1 MNPDVFITI
10 VFSSFV
16 FLVGVAGALFVT
28 VTVVR
33 GRRRADESHSPPLER
48 AEARSPHPVAA
59 PSRRPQPWDHRSA
72 GRVPPS

>member
-33 GRRRADESHSPPLER
+33 GRRRAEASVNHPADG
-48 AEARSPHPVAA
+48 AEPRSAEPVVA
-59 PSRRPQPWDHRSA
+59 PSRALPSERPA
-72 GRVPPS
+72 VGRVWRS

>member
-16 FLVGVAGALFVT
+16 FLGGVAGALFVT

-33 GRRRADESHSPPLER
+33 GRRRADAGLNPREEGEAGSAQPVNASLQPPLHSE
-48 AEARSPHPVAA
+48 
-59 PSRRPQPWDHRSA
+59 RRPV
-72 GRVPPS
+72 GRVWQS

>member
-16 FLVGVAGALFVT
+16 FLIGVAGALFVT

-33 GRRRADESHSPPLER
+33 GRRRADESLSPPLEG
-48 AEARSPHPVAA
+48 AEAHSPHPVAA
-59 PSRRPQPWDHRSA
+59 PSRRPLGSEQRSV
-72 GRVPPS
+72 GRVARS

>member
-1 MNPDVFITI
+1 MNPDLFITI

-33 GRRRADESHSPPLER
+33 GRRRADASLNPPPDG
-48 AEARSPHPVAA
+48 AEARSPQPVVA
-59 PSRRPQPWDHRSA
+59 PSQVRLHSERPAA
-72 GRVPPS
+72 GRVWRS

>member
-10 VFSSFV
+10 VFSTFV

-33 GRRRADESHSPPLER
+33 GRCRADASLNPPPDG
-48 AEARSPHPVAA
+48 AEARSPQRLA
-59 PSRRPQPWDHRSA
+59 PSRALHSEWRS
-72 GRVPPS
+72 

>member
-33 GRRRADESHSPPLER
+33 GRRRDDAILSPPPDG
-48 AEARSPHPVAA
+48 ADARSP
-59 PSRRPQPWDHRSA
+59 
-72 GRVPPS
+72 

>member
-28 VTVVR
+28 VTLVR
-33 GRRRADESHSPPLER
+33 GRRRADASLSPPTHGE
-48 AEARSPHPVAA
+48 EAHSQQPVVA
-59 PSRRPQPWDHRSA
+59 PSQVTLHSGRRA
-72 GRVPPS
+72 GGRVWRS

>member
-16 FLVGVAGALFVT
+16 FLLGVAGALFAT

-33 GRRRADESHSPPLER
+33 GRRRADASLNPSADG
-48 AEARSPHPVAA
+48 AEARSPHPVVA
-59 PSRRPQPWDHRSA
+59 RSQVTLHSEHPA
-72 GRVPPS
+72 VGRVWRS

>member
-16 FLVGVAGALFVT
+16 FLLGVAGALFVT
-28 VTVVR
+28 VTVVH
-33 GRRRADESHSPPLER
+33 GRRRADESLSPPLEG

-59 PSRRPQPWDHRSA
+59 PSRRPLHWEHRSL

>member
-1 MNPDVFITI
+1 MNPDLFITI

-33 GRRRADESHSPPLER
+33 GRRRADASLNPPLDG
-48 AEARSPHPVAA
+48 AEARSAEPVVA
-59 PSRRPQPWDHRSA
+59 PSPALRSERTA
-72 GRVPPS
+72 VGQVWRS

>member
-16 FLVGVAGALFVT
+16 FLIGVAGALFVT

-33 GRRRADESHSPPLER
+33 GRRRADESLSPPLEG
-48 AEARSPHPVAA
+48 AAARSLRQVAA
-59 PSRRPQPWDHRSA
+59 PSRRQLGSEQRSV
-72 GRVPPS
+72 GRVPRS

>member
-16 FLVGVAGALFVT
+16 FLVGVAGALVVT

-33 GRRRADESHSPPLER
+33 GRRRADESLNPPLEE
-48 AEARSPHPVAA
+48 AAARSRQQVAA
-59 PSRRPQPWDHRSA
+59 PSRRPLGSEQRSV
-72 GRVPPS
+72 GRVARS

>member
-16 FLVGVAGALFVT
+16 FLVGVAGALFVA

-33 GRRRADESHSPPLER
+33 GRRRADASLSPPLDG
-48 AEARSPHPVAA
+48 AEARSPQPVAA
-59 PSRRPQPWDHRSA
+59 PSRGALQSERLAD
-72 GRVPPS
+72 GRVWRS

>member
-33 GRRRADESHSPPLER
+33 DRRRAGCMS
-48 AEARSPHPVAA
+48 RSRTRVAQ
-59 PSRRPQPWDHRSA
+59 ST
-72 GRVPPS
+72 

>member
-10 VFSSFV
+10 AFSSFV

-33 GRRRADESHSPPLER
+33 GRRRDDAILSPPPDG
-48 AEARSPHPVAA
+48 ADARSPQPVVA
-59 PSRRPQPWDHRSA
+59 PSRALHSERPAVGRLWRS
-72 GRVPPS
+72 

>member
-33 GRRRADESHSPPLER
+33 ARRRADESLSPPLEG
-48 AEARSPHPVAA
+48 AEARSPHPEAA
-59 PSRRPQPWDHRSA
+59 PSRRPQPWDHRSD
-72 GRVPPS
+72 GRVPAS

>member
-16 FLVGVAGALFVT
+16 FLIGVAGALFVT

-33 GRRRADESHSPPLER
+33 GRRRADESFSPPLEG
-48 AEARSPHPVAA
+48 AEAGSRRQVAA
-59 PSRRPQPWDHRSA
+59 PSRRPLGSEQRSV
-72 GRVPPS
+72 GRVPRS

>member
-33 GRRRADESHSPPLER
+33 ARRRADESLSPPLEG
-48 AEARSPHPVAA
+48 AVARSPHPVAA
-59 PSRRPQPWDHRSA
+59 PWRRPLLPDHRSV

>member
-16 FLVGVAGALFVT
+16 FLIGVAGALFVT

-33 GRRRADESHSPPLER
+33 GRRPAH
-48 AEARSPHPVAA
+48 
-59 PSRRPQPWDHRSA
+59 
-72 GRVPPS
+72 

>member
-1 MNPDVFITI
+1 MNPDLFITI

-33 GRRRADESHSPPLER
+33 GRRRADASLNPPPDG
-48 AEARSPHPVAA
+48 ADARSPQPVPSQVRLHSERPAA
-59 PSRRPQPWDHRSA
+59 ARVWRP
-72 GRVPPS
+72 

>member
-28 VTVVR
+28 VTIVR
-33 GRRRADESHSPPLER
+33 GRRRADESLSPPLER
-48 AEARSPHPVAA
+48 AEVRSPHPAAA
-59 PSRRPQPWDHRSA
+59 PSRRPVRWEHRSV
-72 GRVPPS
+72 GREPPS